1 MTNEPCLRTPPT
13 TAQLSQRTLCSKVY
27 NEARLSDIMLVWWP
41 GRVTVVLEL
50 GCEQMLRRTREA
62 PDASKR
68 EERPVPVP
76 VPVPVA
82 FFRRG
87 GSSTCSRPRKK

>member
-68 EERPVPVP
+68 EERLP
-76 VPVPVA
+76 
-82 FFRRG
+82 FFGAVVQAHARG
-87 GSSTCSRPRKK
+87 HARSDR